1 MLANTGMRIVTKMLT
16 EIGKMKN
23 LVIIGVAAML
33 LSNTFQL
40 RTNTRILTS
49 NALDY
54 VSNKIHPYRSYWWK
68 TLI

>member
-1 MLANTGMRIVTKMLT
+1 MLT

-40 RTNTRILTS
+40 RTITRIFTS

-54 VSNKIHPYRSYWWK
+54 VSNKIHPYRSY
-68 TLI
+68 

>member
-1 MLANTGMRIVTKMLT
+1 MLASTGMRIVTKMLT

-40 RTNTRILTS
+40 RTITLILTS

-54 VSNKIHPYRSYWWK
+54 VSNNIHPYRSY
-68 TLI
+68 